1 MRIFINIL
9 KSQLLSYLKPTI
21 IVLLITALIILCIE
35 IAPPG
40 DSLRE
45 DLGDDFEEWNNN
57 RFANRH
63 SKLMIFGICIITLIL
78 LTCLVIFCAK
88 DLIK

>member
-45 DLGDDFEEWNNN
+45 DLGDNFEEWNNN

-63 SKLMIFGICIITLIL
+63 PKLMVVGICVITLIL
-78 LTCLVIFCAK
+78 LAWLVIFCAK
-88 DLIK
+88 NLIK